1 VIGAIVTHPGL
12 LLASAQPAA
21 WHHDLAW
28 VVLALGFASALVVL
42 VDELRPGNR
51 QQMAVMN
58 VVHPVTALYWG
69 PVWVWAYFTRGR
81 KASRRWTGQEA
92 ERLLREC
99 DDPAA
104 KARELQERGASTRD
118 EDIRPWHV
126 GNAVSHCGAGC
137 TLGDIAGEWLVVS
150 LGIGW
155 FGTWSGHRLP
165 EELLLDFVLAWSLGV
180 AFQYFTVAPMTG
192 ETGLK
197 GIWTA
202 MRIDTASILAFQVGL
217 FGWMA
222 IIMLVIWP
230 HHGIAIDSA
239 DFWFEMQV
247 GMILGYAT
255 AWPVNRLLVSR
266 GVKEKMDHR
275 RHLGMVLAGLARQRN
290 AAAAVREP
298 TAIV

>member
-1 VIGAIVTHPGL
+1 MTHVVVA
-12 LLASAQPAA
+12 ASQPAG

-28 VVLALGFASALVVL
+28 VMLALAFASALAIL
-42 VDELRPGNR
+42 VDELLPGNR
-51 QQMAVMN
+51 QQMAIMN
-58 VVHPVTALYWG
+58 LVHPVTALYWG

-81 KASRRWTGQEA
+81 KASRRWTEQEA
-92 ERLLREC
+92 ARLLLEC

-104 KARELQERGASTRD
+104 IARELQERGASTAD
-118 EDIRPWHV
+118 EDLRPWHV

-137 TLGDIAGEWLVVS
+137 TLGDIAGEWLVVA

-180 AFQYFTVAPMTG
+180 VFQYFTVAPMTG
-192 ETGLK
+192 EKGLR

-202 MRIDTASILAFQVGL
+202 MRIDTASILAFQIGL

-222 IIMLVIWP
+222 IMMLVIWP

-255 AWPVNRLLVSR
+255 AWPVNRLLVAR
-266 GVKEKMDHR
+266 GVKEKMDYR
-275 RHLGMVLAGLARQRN
+275 RHLGMRLAQLVERGSGSPARETP
-290 AAAAVREP
+290 VVSE
-298 TAIV
+298 I